1 MGNEGECYGA
11 LSLRPRFWAAVPLRQ
26 ELPRSQ
32 KLLPFSLKNRTFS
45 LVSHPILDTREL
57 HEDGVPRPAP

>member
-1 MGNEGECYGA
+1 MDSAAERRVVARFGA
-11 LSLRPRFWAAVPLRQ
+11 PLRQ